1 MDDELLKIYSLMK
14 TAEDQLKALQE
25 ASLGLK
31 AERAAIAQERARLEK
46 TLMEQAQSVK
56 TAAASL
62 KTVGAAIRQDAKEI
76 TPALQEAVQEAVGAT
91 MRQTLSLT
99 ATHIVKTLET
109 ASEPILR
116 PLTEVAEAAKAAEAS
131 LRNAG
136 QWFAWK
142 WIGLAA
148 GMVGAILVTAILA
161 LQQIE
166 RLHWRSLTE
175 RQENL
180 TRAVTQLQAAAEAL
194 DKRTHGLFV
203 VSGSDG
209 VFLITPK
216 GSPLVQCRA
225 GPCIRLQDAAR

>member
-25 ASLGLK
+25 ASFGLK
-31 AERAAIAQERARLEK
+31 AERAAVAQERVRLEK
-46 TLMEQAQSVK
+46 ALTEQAQSLKMAV
-56 TAAASL
+56 ASL
-62 KTVGAAIRQDAKEI
+62 KTVSTILRQDAKQI
-76 TPALQEAVQEAVGAT
+76 TPALQEAVQEAVSAT

-99 ATHIVKTLET
+99 ATHVVKTLET

-116 PLTEVAEAAKAAEAS
+116 PLAGVADAAKAAEAS
-131 LRNAG
+131 LKHAG

-142 WIGLAA
+142 WVALAA
-148 GMVGAILVTAILA
+148 GMVAAILVTAILT
-161 LQQIE
+161 LQQVE
-166 RLHWRSLTE
+166 RSHWRSLTE
-175 RQENL
+175 RHEHLIQ
-180 TRAVTQLQAAAEAL
+180 AVAQLQAAAETL

-209 VFLITPK
+209 VFLVTPK
-216 GSPLVQCRA
+216 GSQLTQCKA